1 MGYILLHIVD
11 WLLWTVLAASTIYI
25 LVFALASCLP
35 RRKASPAPSDIGGN
49 GASVI
54 PPSEGQRQSFLILF
68 PAYKEDSV
76 IVSSVRSAL
85 EQDYP
90 KELFHVAVISDNMQP
105 ETNEQLSQLPITV
118 LQPDFE
124 KSSKAKALQYAVSYF
139 SPHTSHPSPLTP
151 HPTKVVILDAD
162 NMVEPDF
169 LSRLDA
175 VCRQGHRAIQCHRT
189 AKNSDNG
196 IAALDGVSEEINNSL
211 FRRGHS
217 RLGLSAGLIGSGMC
231 FDYELFAE
239 DVMQLSSAVE
249 DRELE
254 GLLARQGVHIHYAED
269 IMVYDEK
276 VSSSDNFQRQRLRW
290 MSGQVQTLML
300 MLPYVPK
307 AIVRG
312 NVNYVDKTFQ
322 QALVPRSLLLL
333 FTPPLAIIVTIF
345 AVLSSHTS
353 HLSTLASHLSPLRWW
368 LLFAAQCLAIFIAI
382 PARLRM
388 RALGH
393 ALLFPRMAWLMA
405 KNLLHMSLKNKDF
418 LHTTHNTTEVK

>member
-1 MGYILLHIVD
+1 MGYTLLHIID
-11 WLLWTVLAASTIYI
+11 WLLWIVLAASTLYI
-25 LVFALASCLP
+25 LVFALASSLP
-35 RRKASPAPSDIGGN
+35 GRKGSSTLSKKKGESHAQKHDDNTSPPLEKLAK
-49 GASVI
+49 
-54 PPSEGQRQSFLILF
+54 SFLILF
-68 PAYKEDSV
+68 PAYKEDAV
-76 IVSSVRSAL
+76 IISSVQSVL
-85 EQDYP
+85 QQDYP

-105 ETNEQLSQLPITV
+105 ATNEQLSQLPITL
-118 LQPDFE
+118 LQPAFE
-124 KSSKAKALQYAVSYF
+124 KSSKAKALQYAIENSELRIRNSELPDY
-139 SPHTSHPSPLTP
+139 
-151 HPTKVVILDAD
+151 VVILDAD
-162 NMVEPDF
+162 NMVEADF

-175 VCRQGHRAIQCHRT
+175 VCQKGHRAIQCHRT

-231 FDYELFAE
+231 FDYKLFAD
-239 DVMQLSSAVE
+239 DVKQLSSAVE

-300 MLPYVPK
+300 MLPYLPK
-307 AIVRG
+307 AIMHG
-312 NVNYVDKTFQ
+312 NINYMDKTFQ
-322 QALVPRSLLLL
+322 QALIPRSLLLL
-333 FTPPLAIIVTIF
+333 FTLPLAVMVTIVSLF
-345 AVLSSHTS
+345 IVQYSMLNV
-353 HLSTLASHLSPLRWW
+353 LRWW
-368 LLFAAQCLAIFIAI
+368 LLFAAQCIAIFIAI

-388 RALGH
+388 RALCH